1 VSLASSTSAGLS
13 SASGVAGYTNGL
25 NYMTTTIT
33 LGIGTPTLGFGVYNT
48 QNRATLPA
56 LMVHNL
62 VVTTSAIPEP
72 AMTAALCGAAVLAV
86 VGFRRRC

>member
-1 VSLASSTSAGLS
+1 MSHASSTSAGLS